1 MKFLGISIF
10 FIFSFLSNSVAQ
22 KIYHATGQPSNK
34 ARSLWVSGKN
44 AFERYDEDEALK
56 QWNKALLNDPDF
68 TQVRLD
74 LGALHLRRNEYREAL
89 NMFDTSMKFH
99 TDLPPSIYYSRGVS
113 LWELDS
119 FKSAYLNFNELLNM
133 ELIPERMVIKA
144 AKYYRDSK
152 FTIDYNFDCVHKIHK
167 MNANINT
174 EFPEYLPILSPDMNT
189 LYFTRR
195 IQQREDFYK
204 SSRQP
209 DGKWALPVLD
219 EWWNTQLNEGAISF
233 SADGNTAIYTRCGIN
248 ENIGECDLYE
258 SIWDGQVWSK
268 PKNLGPII
276 NSEFWDSQPSLSAD
290 GRFLFFVSNRHGG
303 FGGKDIWYAKKDSKG
318 QWNPPQ
324 NAGPIINTILDEV
337 TPFIHPDGLNLYFS
351 SEGHPGFGGLDVFRS
366 SLQAD
371 NWSNPENIG
380 KQINTKKDESCLT
393 VAFDGKTAHYSQI
406 YPDPETKSMVA
417 DLYEVELCSSF
428 SSKPLRWLVIK
439 SYNSKDSTPISP
451 LIEAVQ
457 LSPLQSRGLYKSR
470 KYNQVLVS
478 LPEAESIGLHF
489 YHPGYLFHSEHI
501 EANKKNLYD
510 TISVY
515 MIPIEKIET
524 ISSSPTVLKNVFF
537 ETGSATL
544 RPDSKYELDKL
555 VLFLLQNSELRI
567 QINGHTDDVGTA
579 EYNYRLSEMRALSVL
594 KYLIEKGISENRLM
608 SKGYGQDQPVA
619 TNQTEEG
626 RAQNRRT
633 EFVVF

>member
-1 MKFLGISIF
+1 MKFIGISIF
-10 FIFSFLSNSVAQ
+10 IILYSLTDSFGQ
-22 KIYHATGQPSNK
+22 KIYHATGQPNKK

-44 AFERYDEDEALK
+44 AFDRYNDSEALK
-56 QWNKALLNDPDF
+56 LWNKALSTDPEF

-74 LGALHLRRNEYREAL
+74 LGALHMRRMEYSEAL
-89 NMFDTSMKFH
+89 NMFEISLKNH
-99 TDLPPSIYYSRGVS
+99 NDLPPQIYYSRGVC
-113 LWELDS
+113 LWELDQFS
-119 FKSAYLNFNELLNM
+119 EAYLNFKQILDM
-133 ELIPERMVIKA
+133 SLIPERMVNKA
-144 AKYYRDSK
+144 AKYLRDSK
-152 FTIDYNFDCVHKIHK
+152 FTLDYKFECEHEIHK
-167 MNANINT
+167 MNPDINT
-174 EFPEYLPILSPDMNT
+174 DFPEYLPVLSPDMNT

-195 IQQREDFYK
+195 IQQKEDFYK
-204 SSRQP
+204 SQRQP
-209 DGKWALPVLD
+209 DGEWSVPILD

-233 SADGNTAIYTRCGIN
+233 SADGNTAIYTRCGIK

-258 SIWDGQVWSK
+258 SVWDGQVWSK
-268 PKNLGPII
+268 PRNLGSLI

-303 FGGKDIWYAKKDSKG
+303 FGGKDIWYTQKDNKG
-318 QWNPPQ
+318 HWNAPQ

-351 SEGHPGFGGLDVFRS
+351 SEGHAGFGGLDVFRS
-366 SLQAD
+366 KMYD
-371 NWSNPENIG
+371 NNWSNPENIG
-380 KQINTKKDESCLT
+380 RQINTKKDESCLT

-417 DLYEVELCSSF
+417 DLYEVELCSAF

-439 SYNSKDSTPISP
+439 TYNNKDSTPIAP

-470 KYNQVLVS
+470 KYNQVLLS
-478 LPEAESIGLHF
+478 LPEDESIGLHF

-510 TISVY
+510 TVNVY
-515 MIPIEKIET
+515 MIPIDKVET
-524 ISSSPTVLKNVFF
+524 ISSAPTVLKNVFF
-537 ETGSATL
+537 ETASATL
-544 RPDSKYELDKL
+544 KSDSKYELDKL
-555 VLFLLQNSELRI
+555 VQFLLQNPDIRI
-567 QINGHTDDVGTA
+567 QINGHTDNVGTSA
-579 EYNYRLSEMRALSVL
+579 YNNQLSEMRALEVL
-594 KYLIEKGISENRLM
+594 NYLVEKGISKNRLA
-608 SKGYGQDQPVA
+608 SKGFGQDQPIA
-619 TNQTEEG
+619 TNETEEG